1 MLFLDIHPFC
11 RELFSVTLQ
20 NKHFKFSYHKERSY
34 MYPVPGVQK
43 LVKIVLLLSKTWKE
57 EERGKEEEKGL
68 FF

>member
-1 MLFLDIHPFC
+1 
-11 RELFSVTLQ
+11 
-20 NKHFKFSYHKERSY
+20 